1 MSIFGRLNLK
11 IKSTMRKHLL
21 SILVFAGVITS
32 QYASAQI
39 TINNSHFL
47 QIGSKVYQVT
57 DTLPA
62 NPNIGSSGANQTWS
76 FTNLNQHTFDSIE
89 AVNPSST
96 PAGSQFPSSNV
107 ALVQQGGTYIYL
119 NNSSTELNILGA
131 TLPAFNITLPYTN
144 PEKVMVYPSTYQT
157 AYSDTSV
164 ATVTFPGALL
174 QLPFDSIRFKQIK
187 YRNGMVDA
195 YGSLTTDEGTFN
207 NTLRFNDTIVQLDS
221 VWGKSN
227 PFPIWNELVA
237 QQTTIYETSWL
248 TNDANYG
255 YPLLQIVNDG
265 TGYEMRWLTLSPPC
279 SDPST
284 PANSVSFSSVTSN
297 SANINWVNGDG
308 GARIV
313 VMRAGAPVAATPVDG
328 QTYTASSN
336 YGDPASALGSG
347 FVVYDGTG
355 TNVSVT
361 GLNPGTTYHVAVF
374 EYNCTSKYYNTDNY
388 PTASFNTI
396 STGVFNAVK
405 NNVSLFVYPNPVGI
419 SQALNLNK
427 TVDFTVYNAIGKVV
441 LMKTNSNII
450 ETSDLSRGVYFIVTS
465 EGEKVKFIVE

>member
-1 MSIFGRLNLK
+1 
-11 IKSTMRKHLL
+11 MRQKLL
-21 SILVFAGVITS
+21 SILAFAGVIAS
-32 QYASAQI
+32 QNVNAQI

-62 NPNIGSSGANQTWS
+62 NSNIGPAGANQTWT
-76 FTNLNQHTFDSIE
+76 FTNLNLHTFDSIE
-89 AVNPSST
+89 AVNPAST
-96 PAGSQFPSSNV
+96 PAGSQFPTSNL
-107 ALVQQGGTYIYL
+107 ALVQQGGAYVYF

-131 TLPAFNITLPYTN
+131 TVPAFNITLPYTN

-157 AYSDTSV
+157 VYSDTSV

-174 QLPFDSIRFKQIK
+174 QLPFDSIRVKQLK
-187 YRNGMVDA
+187 FRNGMVDA

-227 PFPIWNELVA
+227 LFPVWNELIT

-255 YPLLQIVNDG
+255 YPLLQVVDDG
-265 TGYEMRWLTLSPPC
+265 AGVEVRWLTLAPPC
-279 SDPST
+279 SDPAT
-284 PANSVSFSSVTSN
+284 PASTIAFSSVTSN
-297 SANINWVNGDG
+297 TANIDWVNGDG

-328 QTYTASSN
+328 QTYQASAN
-336 YGDPASALGSG
+336 YGDAASALGSG
-347 FVVYDGTG
+347 FVVYDGPG
-355 TNVSVT
+355 NNVSVT
-361 GLNPGTTYHVAVF
+361 NLSPGTTYHVAVF
-374 EYNCTSKYYNTDNY
+374 EYNCTPKYYNTNNF
-388 PTASFNTI
+388 PAASFNT
-396 STGVFNAVK
+396 TGTGIFNAIK
-405 NNVSLFVYPNPVGI
+405 NNVSLSVYPNPVGM
-419 SQALNLNK
+419 SQTLNLNK
-427 TVDFTVYNAIGKVV
+427 SADFTVYNAIGKMV
-441 LMKTNSNII
+441 LAKNNSNII
-450 ETSDLSRGVYFIVTS
+450 ETSELSRGVYFIVTS

>member
-1 MSIFGRLNLK
+1 MK
-11 IKSTMRKHLL
+11 KQLL
-21 SILVFAGVITS
+21 SILVFIGVITS
-32 QYASAQI
+32 ENINAQI

-62 NPNIGSSGANQTWS
+62 NPNIGPAGPNQTWS
-76 FTNLNQHTFDSIE
+76 FTNLNLHTFDSIE

-96 PAGSQFPSSNV
+96 PAGSQFPNSNI
-107 ALVQQGGTYIYL
+107 ALIQQGSNYVYL
-119 NNSSTELNILGA
+119 NNSSSELNIVGV
-131 TLPAFNITLPYTN
+131 TVPALNITLPYTN
-144 PEKVMVYPSTYQT
+144 PEKILVYPSTYQT
-157 AYSDTSV
+157 VYSDTSM
-164 ATVTFPGALL
+164 ATTTFPGALL
-174 QLPFDSIRFKQIK
+174 QLPYDSIRIKQIK

-207 NTLRFNDTIVQLDS
+207 NTLRFNDTIIQIDS
-221 VWGKSN
+221 VWGKMSI
-227 PFPIWNELVA
+227 FPWAELFT
-237 QQTTIYETSWL
+237 QQTTTYETFWL

-284 PANSVSFSSVTSN
+284 PANSISFSSVTSN
-297 SANINWVNGDG
+297 SATINWVNGDG

-313 VMRAGAPVAATPVDG
+313 VMREGAPVAATPVDG

-336 YGDPASALGSG
+336 YGNPASALGSG

-361 GLNPGTTYHVAVF
+361 GLNTGTTYHVAVF
-374 EYNCTSKYYNTDNY
+374 EYNCTTKNYKTDSF
-388 PTASFNTI
+388 PAASFNT
-396 STGVFNAVK
+396 TGTGIFNAVK
-405 NNVSLFVYPNPVGI
+405 NNVSLSVYPNPVGI
-419 SQALNLNK
+419 SHALNLNK
-427 TVDFTVYNAIGKVV
+427 AVNFTVYNAIGKVV

-450 ETSDLSRGVYFIVTS
+450 ETTDLSRGVYFITTS